1 MSRPKA
7 SPRTIVPALAALLL
21 GGGVAAAGTPAP
33 TPSAPRPTTAAPPA
47 PVAIENF
54 GEVEAGLYR
63 GAKLGEP
70 EIAELRRLGV
80 RTVLKL
86 NERELAEETRL
97 AAAAGIRVVAV
108 PLDTFDVGEGEEG
121 RAALCRALGVMRDPA
136 LRPLYVHCTHGVDRT
151 GAVVGIYRRLVSGW
165 DLERVRAEMER
176 YGSGAL
182 RRLFTPA
189 VYRAVEGFDAAA
201 CRPAAR

>member
-1 MSRPKA
+1 MRAPF
-7 SPRTIVPALAALLL
+7 RTTAPILALVLL
-21 GGGVAAAGTPAP
+21 GTGVATAG
-33 TPSAPRPTTAAPPA
+33 APPA
-47 PVAIENF
+47 TTATPPPLAATAGSAPAAIENF

-63 GAKLGEP
+63 GAKLGER
-70 EIAELRRLGV
+70 EVAELRRLGV

-108 PLDTFDVGEGEEG
+108 PLETFDVGEGEEG

-165 DLERVRAEMER
+165 DMERVRAEMER
-176 YGSGAL
+176 YGSGTL

-189 VYRAVEGFDAAA
+189 VHRAVAEFDDAV
-201 CRPAAR
+201 CRTATR

>member
-1 MSRPKA
+1 MNGGRGFLRS
-7 SPRTIVPALAALLL
+7 VGPALAVVLL
-21 GGGVAAAGTPAP
+21 GTGTASAGAAPATALP
-33 TPSAPRPTTAAPPA
+33 APRPTAPV

-54 GEVEAGLYR
+54 GEVETGLYR
-63 GAKLGEP
+63 GAKLGER
-70 EIAELRRLGV
+70 EFAELRRLGV

-108 PLDTFDVGEGEEG
+108 PLETFDVGEGEEG
-121 RAALCRALGVMRDPA
+121 RAALCRALDAMRDPA

-189 VYRAVEGFDAAA
+189 VYRAVEGFDDAA
-201 CRPAAR
+201 CRAAAR